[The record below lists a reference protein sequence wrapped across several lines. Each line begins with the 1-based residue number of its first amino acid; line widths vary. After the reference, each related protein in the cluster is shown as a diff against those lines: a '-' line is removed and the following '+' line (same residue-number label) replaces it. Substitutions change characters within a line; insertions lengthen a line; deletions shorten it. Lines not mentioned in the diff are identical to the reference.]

1 MAEMAS
7 ALPYFRT
14 HSRSTRATVR
24 VYNADVRSGHPGR
37 LVGCRTLPSM
47 PSTVSS
53 LIDSAERGEVTAAE
67 ALFTTLYTDLRRL
80 ARYELSRRGGGIT
93 LTATALLH
101 EAYLDIS
108 KRDGAM
114 FVDRGRFMAYASRV
128 MRGLIIDYARNRRAQ
143 KRGGRFEMTTLET
156 DIGATVDD
164 REKRIAADIDAAQQA
179 RVAADETEAAWRAR
193 MDAARAEAA
202 KLSNEAKQAS
212 ARETEAKVKKA
223 ADKLNLKLEASEE
236 SIRTAL
242 AAARSE
248 IQGMAAEVTQDL
260 VNRLTGIKVDSKDA
274 AAAVKAEMNG

>member
-1 MAEMAS
+1 MPQLAQLSEV
-7 ALPYFRT
+7 ALSQFLWL
-14 HSRSTRATVR
+14 ALGLGFIFFVI
-24 VYNADVRSGHPGR
+24 GR
-37 LVGCRTLPSM
+37 GMVPK
-47 PSTVSS
+47 
-53 LIDSAERGEVTAAE
+53 I
-67 ALFTTLYTDLRRL
+67 
-80 ARYELSRRGGGIT
+80 
-93 LTATALLH
+93 
-101 EAYLDIS
+101 
-108 KRDGAM
+108 
-114 FVDRGRFMAYASRV
+114 
-128 MRGLIIDYARNRRAQ
+128 Q
-143 KRGGRFEMTTLET
+143 
-156 DIGATVDD
+156 ATVDD

-212 ARETEAKVKKA
+212 ARDTEAKVKKA